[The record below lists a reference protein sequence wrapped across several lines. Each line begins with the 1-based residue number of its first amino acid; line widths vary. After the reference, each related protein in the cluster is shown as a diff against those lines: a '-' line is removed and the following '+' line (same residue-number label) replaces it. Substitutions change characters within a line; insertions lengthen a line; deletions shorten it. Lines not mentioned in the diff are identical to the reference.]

1 MNLDKLENQVRVL
14 IDQNQKVEAIKL
26 VRRTTGWGLRESKGY
41 VDTLA
46 RAALPALSLADE
58 AAMEQEVKALVQQDR
73 YAEAIK
79 QVRERTDWGL
89 GDCKAY
95 VDALVKGDTV
105 NWVFVASRVSDLLD
119 QGMKDDAVEWL
130 IAQGRMDA
138 QEAKDYV
145 DFVLTAKSTYS
156 SPGDL
161 EPPAMVV
168 SQVRDLLARDR
179 KVEAVKLVRILTNWG
194 LRDSKDYVDSLE
206 SKKKKRR
213 RKRRRGRT
221 KTRPAG
227 AGLGVGDSVVVK
239 PEGVDLDL
247 NVDIGGWCGRIAEE
261 PNAEG
266 MVLISWDSV
275 TLRNMPDSVIV
286 QCEEQGLDWTGMVL
300 GVQDVELT
308 SPRDTEADVAQV
320 VEELAK
326 KYTWIYLGEEG
337 HRISKALAGVDP
349 GDEMVVLEA
358 WEEHLRKGLVFPF
371 EAEVSEYQRRGPLQV
386 GDRVTVRGI
395 VDVDDLYGVIVRLRR
410 RRRRYDFPLC
420 DLEVT
425 DEHSPNH
432 QIARDYAVWFAN
444 R

>member
-1 MNLDKLENQVRVL
+1 MNLDKLENQVHTL
-14 IDQNQKVEAIKL
+14 IDQNQKIEAIKL
-26 VRRTTGWGLRESKGY
+26 VRRTTGWGLGESKGY

-46 RAALPALSLADE
+46 RAALPALSPADE
-58 AAMEQEVKALVQQDR
+58 AATEQEVKALVQQDR

-79 QVRERTDWGL
+79 RVRERTDWGL

-138 QEAKDYV
+138 QEAK

-206 SKKKKRR
+206 SKKKRR

-221 KTRPAG
+221 KTRPMG
-227 AGLGVGDSVVVK
+227 AGL
-239 PEGVDLDL
+239 
-247 NVDIGGWCGRIAEE
+247 
-261 PNAEG
+261 
-266 MVLISWDSV
+266 
-275 TLRNMPDSVIV
+275 
-286 QCEEQGLDWTGMVL
+286 
-300 GVQDVELT
+300 
-308 SPRDTEADVAQV
+308 
-320 VEELAK
+320 
-326 KYTWIYLGEEG
+326 
-337 HRISKALAGVDP
+337 
-349 GDEMVVLEA
+349 DE
-358 WEEHLRKGLVFPF
+358 
-371 EAEVSEYQRRGPLQV
+371 
-386 GDRVTVRGI
+386 
-395 VDVDDLYGVIVRLRR
+395 
-410 RRRRYDFPLC
+410 
-420 DLEVT
+420 
-425 DEHSPNH
+425 N
-432 QIARDYAVWFAN
+432 
-444 R
+444 